1 MNRRTKESKKFFIIL
16 IPSISTRRHG
26 REAKKIDGKK
36 FFNYFMG
43 SSCEF
48 VYYCNH
54 RLLSTSDEIFM
65 NSINYLIMI
74 SFSMLLLCLQ
84 FFYHHSLIEMLAEF
98 FLSSFFD
105 RFLPQMRFLTFLLRQ
120 NFSILRFFWEHHQQ
134 FSHHID
140 AFANYMLRKIFFIF
154 FILSVSSALDRL
166 HMKRTR
172 ELTKD
177 TPKTVNFFYWRKKSS
192 C

>member
-140 AFANYMLRKIFFIF
+140 AFANYMLRKIFFYILHSLGLFRTWSSTHEAHSRTDKRHAENGKF
-154 FILSVSSALDRL
+154 FL
-166 HMKRTR
+166 
-172 ELTKD
+172 LTK
-177 TPKTVNFFYWRKKSS
+177 KE
-192 C
+192 